1 MRASGRRRRK
11 RVEGLQVAVG
21 DLKPPGP
28 RTHIVVFVDKGCLSS
43 CEVLATMLSSQKNV
57 QLIGQ
62 PTGGLNTSNDEYP
75 LSGTYQFMLTTAYV
89 MDAAGKRHY
98 PNFVPATMHAGDEA
112 SWLAAAESLLAR

>member
-1 MRASGRRRRK
+1 
-11 RVEGLQVAVG
+11 
-21 DLKPPGP
+21 
-28 RTHIVVFVDKGCLSS
+28 
-43 CEVLATMLSSQKNV
+43 MLSSQKNV